1 MKRISHFKTNF
12 YKYKLLYIMLIPV
25 VLYYLVFK
33 YYPMYGSIIA
43 FKNFKLSKGIWGSE
57 WVGLKNFIKLFKS
70 HEFFNVLKNTLRLNL
85 LNILFAFPAPIIVA
99 LMINEIKS
107 NRVKKLVQT
116 AIYIPYFITWSVMG
130 GILNTLLS
138 PTIGIPAYFAKLLNV
153 GVESTPYIM
162 GNESTWLIAY
172 VLAEIWKNAGWG
184 SIVYMAAISSINP
197 ELYEAAK
204 IDGANRLQM
213 MWHITIKQI
222 RVLIVCMF
230 ILKVGKILSV
240 SFEQVYALQNNMILS
255 VGEVFST
262 YEYKI
267 GLGKTIQYSYSATI
281 GLFQGLVGLVM
292 LAFSNRI
299 ANKVSGGEVNI

>member
-1 MKRISHFKTNF
+1 MKRLNLFKINL
-12 YKYKLLYIMLIPV
+12 YKYKMLYIMLIPI
-25 VLYYLVFK
+25 VLYYLIFK

-43 FKNFKLSKGIWGSE
+43 FKNFKLSKGILGSD
-57 WVGLKNFIKLFKS
+57 WVGFKNFIKLFNS

-85 LNILFAFPAPIIVA
+85 LNILFAFPAPIIMA
-99 LMINEIKS
+99 LMINEIKNS
-107 NRVKKLVQT
+107 RIKKIVQT

-138 PTIGIPAYFAKLLNV
+138 PTIGIPAYFAKLLDV
-153 GVESTPYIM
+153 SKESTIYIM

-184 SIVYMAAISSINP
+184 SIVYMAAISNINP

-213 MWHITIKQI
+213 MWYITIKQI

-230 ILKVGKILSV
+230 ILKLGKILSIN
-240 SFEQVYALQNNMILS
+240 FEQVL
-255 VGEVFST
+255 
-262 YEYKI
+262 
-267 GLGKTIQYSYSATI
+267 LGCSKA
-281 GLFQGLVGLVM
+281 
-292 LAFSNRI
+292 
-299 ANKVSGGEVNI
+299 